1 MKIFRFNSDTN
12 LTFLLLIVLLT
23 VVTCGVSI
31 VCNITSEEAHS
42 RLEASEVS
50 SDPNSDYVLVPN
62 EPNDDWYMSAITMDD
77 VNADDV
83 LVFTDS
89 DIDLV
94 FDSNSVWTAA
104 YDLPPGDVVNLVII
118 AENGDEVLITVD
130 VNGIDVVGATRE
142 GARIFFEEYLKPIA
156 DEYIRANC
164 EN

>member
-1 MKIFRFNSDTN
+1 MQLNRNTVIIGT
-12 LTFLLLIVLLT
+12 LCWVVPCIAIGIYLLT
-23 VVTCGVSI
+23 DKIG
-31 VCNITSEEAHS
+31 
-42 RLEASEVS
+42 RLCMGMPKEVS
-50 SDPNSDYVLVPN
+50 DKVVQTQSN

-89 DIDLV
+89 DIDFV
-94 FDSNSVWTAA
+94 FDSNSVWTAP

-130 VNGIDVVGATRE
+130 SNGVDVIGATRE

-156 DEYIRANC
+156 DEYIRVNC